1 MTEIHHEIHTL
12 NNLIA
17 HTCDNIDGYAAAA
30 GDPQAGSLAEMFRA
44 RVRER
49 GVVVRELQAEVAR
62 LGGVPEEHGTLLA
75 AAHRTYLHLKA
86 AVTGSDVRAVVEQV
100 ERSEDHLKARFE
112 SAVADEDLSFS
123 VRSVIRTGF
132 ASVREGHDEMR
143 ELKHSLEALA

>member
-1 MTEIHHEIHTL
+1 MTEINHEIRTL

-17 HTCDNIDGYAAAA
+17 HICDNIDGYAAAA

-49 GVVVRELQAEVAR
+49 GTVVRDLQAEVAR

-86 AVTGSDVRAVVEQV
+86 AVTRTDLQAVVEEV
-100 ERSEDHLKARFE
+100 ERSENLLKAKFE
-112 SAVADEDLSFS
+112 SALADEDLSFS

-132 ASVREGHDEMR
+132 ASVGEGREEMR
-143 ELKHSLEALA
+143 ELKHSLEAA